1 MKTKTEFKN
10 QIIRES
16 FKAAL
21 SANYVEILKFLLNEK
36 YEFEDLLIKAVE
48 SSNLEIIKIIN
59 YRLS

>member
-1 MKTKTEFKN
+1 MKTKIEFKN
-10 QIIRES
+10 QINRES
-16 FKAAL
+16 FKVDL
-21 SANYVEILKFLLNEK
+21 SANKVEILKFLLNEK

>member
-10 QIIRES
+10 QINRES
-16 FKAAL
+16 FKVDL
-21 SANYVEILKFLLNEK
+21 SANKVEILKFLLNEK